1 MDNFIFIIWRGNY
14 VMKIYANRRSINRR
28 SSEEKKENN
37 ERIKILNFIFN
48 KTKNK
53 TYKNLAKKI
62 HNCEDAY
69 PCNSLACAQ
78 CVKTKQLYMVN
89 KYRSYINKNYIF
101 VTLIFYKDKI
111 TIDELSDFNP
121 NLLKDKLRKKLKSIG
136 FNDVIFGSL
145 ELDLH
150 LYEDINSSYYLPHF
164 HLLIPNESEKIKS
177 LRNYM
182 NSSKN
187 LNYRSGIKNRPMLV
201 KNISCIEGVINYI
214 TKIMWCEM
222 AFFTNKEGN
231 LKHSGKRR
239 ISNNRMFAD
248 SLVKLDTLKFSD
260 IFFKCNFQ

>member
-1 MDNFIFIIWRGNY
+1 
-14 VMKIYANRRSINRR
+14 MKIYANRRSINRR

-150 LYEDINSSYYLPHF
+150 LYESINFSYYQPHF

-177 LRNYM
+177 LRDYM
-182 NSSKN
+182 KSSKN
-187 LNYRSGIKNRPMLV
+187 LSSRQGIKNRPMV
-201 KNISCIEGVINYI
+201 VDEINDIGGVIKYI

-222 AFFTNKEGN
+222 AFFTNKEGK
-231 LKHSGKRR
+231 LKHSSKRR
-239 ISNNRMFAD
+239 ISNSRMFAD

>member
-1 MDNFIFIIWRGNY
+1 
-14 VMKIYANRRSINRR
+14 MKIYASRRSINRR
-28 SSEEKKENN
+28 NTVEDKENN
-37 ERIKILNFIFN
+37 IRIKILESVYN

-53 TYKNLAKKI
+53 IHKKLAKKI
-62 HNCEDAY
+62 HNCEDTF
-69 PCNSLACAQ
+69 PCNSLACAK
-78 CVKTKQLYMVN
+78 CINVKQLDIVN
-89 KYRSYINKNYIF
+89 KYISYVSDNYIF
-101 VTLIFYKDKI
+101 VTLIFYKNKI
-111 TIDELSDFNP
+111 PINKLSDFNP

-136 FNDVIFGSL
+136 FNDFVLGSL

-164 HLLIPNESEKIKS
+164 HLLMPNESEKIKF
-177 LRNYM
+177 LRDYM

-187 LNYRSGIKNRPMLV
+187 LNSRSGIKNRPMLV
-201 KNISCIEGVINYI
+201 KNISCIEGIINYT
-214 TKIMWCEM
+214 TKIMWCEI
-222 AFFTNKEGN
+222 AFFTNKEGK

>member
-1 MDNFIFIIWRGNY
+1 
-14 VMKIYANRRSINRR
+14 MKIYANRISINRR

-37 ERIKILNFIFN
+37 ERIKILNLIYK

-53 TYKNLAKKI
+53 RYKKLARKI
-62 HNCEDAY
+62 QDCEEEY
-69 PCNSLACAQ
+69 NCNSLACAQ
-78 CVKTKQLYMVN
+78 CIKVKQLDIVN
-89 KYRSYINKNYIF
+89 QFGNYINKKYVF

-111 TIDELSDFNP
+111 TINELPDFNP

-136 FNDVIFGSL
+136 FNNFIFGSL

-150 LYEDINSSYYLPHF
+150 LYESINFSYYQPHF

-177 LRNYM
+177 LRDYM
-182 NSSKN
+182 KSSKN
-187 LNYRSGIKNRPMLV
+187 LSSRQGIKNRPMV
-201 KNISCIEGVINYI
+201 VDEINDIGGVIKYI

-222 AFFTNKEGN
+222 AFFTNKEGK
-231 LKHSGKRR
+231 LKHSSKRR
-239 ISNNRMFAD
+239 ISNSRMFAD

>member
-1 MDNFIFIIWRGNY
+1 
-14 VMKIYANRRSINRR
+14 MKIYANRRSINRR

-37 ERIKILNFIFN
+37 ERIKILKFIYN
-48 KTKNK
+48 KTKIK
-53 TYKNLAKKI
+53 RYKKLARKI
-62 HNCEDAY
+62 QDCEEEY
-69 PCNSLACAQ
+69 NCNSLACAK
-78 CVKTKQLYMVN
+78 CIKTKQLDVVN
-89 KYRSYINKNYIF
+89 KFGNFIKDGYKF

-111 TIDELSDFNP
+111 PINKISDFNP

-150 LYEDINSSYYLPHF
+150 LYEDVNSSYYLPHF

-201 KNISCIEGVINYI
+201 KNISCIEGIINYT

-222 AFFTNKEGN
+222 VFFTNKEGK

-239 ISNNRMFAD
+239 ISNSRMFAD

>member
-1 MDNFIFIIWRGNY
+1 
-14 VMKIYANRRSINRR
+14 MKIYASRRSINRR
-28 SSEEKKENN
+28 STKEGKENN
-37 ERIKILNFIFN
+37 VRIKILESVYN

-53 TYKNLAKKI
+53 THKNLAKKI
-62 HNCEDAY
+62 HNCEEEY
-69 PCNSLACAQ
+69 NCNSLACAK
-78 CVKTKQLYMVN
+78 CIKVKQLDIVN
-89 KYRSYINKNYIF
+89 QFGNYINKKYIF

-111 TIDELSDFNP
+111 TINELPDFNP
-121 NLLKDKLRKKLKSIG
+121 NLLKDKLRKKLKYIG
-136 FNDVIFGSL
+136 FNDFIFGSL

-150 LYEDINSSYYLPHF
+150 LYEDVNSSYYLPHF
-164 HLLIPNESEKIKS
+164 HLLIPNESEKIKF
-177 LRNYM
+177 LRDYM

-187 LNYRSGIKNRPMLV
+187 LNSRSCIKNRPMLV

-222 AFFTNKEGN
+222 AFFTNKEGK

-260 IFFKCNFQ
+260 IFFKYNFQ